1 MPKNVPFRNRKIAC
15 KKSPLYYTEHT
26 KRILYN
32 ERDGMIQKIKNR
44 IREKFANTVFGNA
57 SSGIRYLYEK
67 NEKFFFGQMIVVFLL
82 TILISGRV
90 SLFIMNMGGSGYLV
104 NLRNILAAWINKGIL
119 LSLVIFL
126 FLEWVFFRCVLLFK
140 TGYKKDIDRNY
151 DISSEGTYGTNT
163 MMDET
168 EMKTVFNLGAI
179 EEIKDPVFG
188 KNPYNTSEV
197 VGQKHPL
204 RKINRNVLMVAGPS
218 AGKSATYIIPLILQI
233 LRKGESA
240 IINDPKSELFKI
252 TSELAKMLG
261 YEVRIL
267 NLNPMFLENS
277 DPCNFMMYVG
287 DDVDKAQVLST
298 AIIAT
303 TDYGEAMFDYWQDG
317 ALNLLQALI
326 LRITIGNDY
335 KPEEKNLAT
344 LFHYIMQYDVE
355 GLEADFSAIP
365 TSHPAYA
372 PFKIFADGDEKPKEQ
387 VLQGLRLKLKLFNSK
402 KLRTILSATEGNIDF
417 LNPGRKRCLYFV
429 GSNDQDESM
438 SPIVSLFF
446 TLFYQELVRY
456 ADMRIDGELP
466 ITVHMVLDEAPSIT
480 IPKFEKK
487 LSTVRSRNIVT
498 HMACQDIN
506 QLKNR
511 YPLEAWRTIMNDV
524 DYFLMLKTNDPE
536 TMKWWSEMSGEQTIN
551 VKNKRYDRNKMDVL
565 GIHARETVSE
575 GQGTRQ
581 VFTAGEIRS
590 IKEDEVLLLVSQ
602 HNIIKLKTF
611 YWAADH
617 PYGRFIS
624 KNKDKMYVLPA
635 QHYPFWRLI
644 RDGIVGKDFDYDHEP
659 SYVLEL
665 EKDEKMQIDESYDP
679 DAILK
684 LKSKHKNSFGRT
696 FVSKSGEIA
705 DNVKK
710 KTKESISRKLNRPLP
725 GETTEEP
732 QREKVPVPKLNVIKK
747 EEKEDA
753 DPITTKKGNGEE
765 PLADI
770 QQIQNKNASKKQIL
784 LPVPQDEDKHKNS
797 NTERTSP
804 EATNTPKPVSTHRAS
819 SASRDES
826 SINGSPKEQ
835 KKQDYVDETHQTV
848 PHAAESFDEF
858 DVFPATE
865 PDIPEEPEAA
875 AAEAFDIFNGMQTL
889 EDIISS

>member
-1 MPKNVPFRNRKIAC
+1 MFQG
-15 KKSPLYYTEHT
+15 L
-26 KRILYN
+26 
-32 ERDGMIQKIKNR
+32 KNR
-44 IREKFANTVFGNA
+44 IKSKFSDTVFGNA
-57 SSGIRYLYEK
+57 SSGIKYLYKK
-67 NEKFFFGQMIVVFLL
+67 NIKLFYGQIIILFFASILLSGFL
-82 TILISGRV
+82 T
-90 SLFIMNMGGSGYLV
+90 LFVMNLGGSGYLV
-104 NLRNILAAWINKGIL
+104 NLRNIFAAWISKGIIF
-119 LSLVIFL
+119 SLIL
-126 FLEWVFFRCVLLFK
+126 FVFFELVFFRCVLLFK
-140 TGYKKDIDRNY
+140 TNFKKDEDRNY
-151 DISSEGTYGTNT
+151 DVSNEGTYGTNT
-163 MMDET
+163 MMEEE
-168 EMKTVFNLGAI
+168 EMKMVFNLGPI
-179 EEIKDPVFG
+179 EDIKDPVFG
-188 KNPYNTSEV
+188 KNPYNISEV

-233 LRKGESA
+233 LRKGDSA

-326 LRITIGNDY
+326 LRITIGKDY
-335 KPEEKNLAT
+335 RPEDKNLAT
-344 LFHYIMQYDVE
+344 LFHYIMRYDTA
-355 GLEADFSAIP
+355 GLEADFASIP
-365 TSHPAYA
+365 ASHPAYA

-387 VLQGLRLKLKLFNSK
+387 VLQGLRLKLKLFNSQ

-438 SPIVSLFF
+438 APVVSLFF

-466 ITVHMVLDEAPSIT
+466 VTVHMVLDEAPSIT

-511 YPLEAWRTIMNDV
+511 YPQEAWRTIMNDV

-536 TMKWWSEMSGEQTIN
+536 TMAWWSEMSGEQTIS
-551 VKNKRYDRNKMDVL
+551 VKNRRYDRSKMDVL
-565 GIHARETVSE
+565 GIHAKESVTE

-581 VFTAGEIRS
+581 VFTSGEVRTL
-590 IKEDEVLLLVSQ
+590 KDDEVLLLVSQ

-617 PYGRFIS
+617 PYGKFVS

-644 RDGIVGKDFDYDHEP
+644 RDGIVDKDFDYDKEP
-659 SYVLEL
+659 SFVLEL
-665 EKDEKMQIDESYDP
+665 EKDEKLQIDADYDP
-679 DAILK
+679 DAVLK
-684 LKSKHKNSFGRT
+684 VKTKNKHSIGRSI
-696 FVSKSGEIA
+696 VEKSGKYA
-705 DNVKK
+705 GSVKDNVKGGLIGK
-710 KTKESISRKLNRPLP
+710 IKNDA
-725 GETTEEP
+725 
-732 QREKVPVPKLNVIKK
+732 VIKK
-747 EEKEDA
+747 KNE
-753 DPITTKKGNGEE
+753 N
-765 PLADI
+765 
-770 QQIQNKNASKKQIL
+770 QQEYIRQKTSQ
-784 LPVPQDEDKHKNS
+784 PVPSVNVVKTTQ
-797 NTERTSP
+797 
-804 EATNTPKPVSTHRAS
+804 
-819 SASRDES
+819 
-826 SINGSPKEQ
+826 GSPKMTAETGQ
-835 KKQDYVDETHQTV
+835 DAEKITAEAPAPAINRKQTAFVPLPEKERPKDSRMSTTELIDFQETKETEASFSMDPSASAGLFHE
-848 PHAAESFDEF
+848 PIMPEPPEAA
-858 DVFPATE
+858 
-865 PDIPEEPEAA
+865 PEAA
-875 AAEAFDIFNGMQTL
+875 AASAFSIFNGMDSL
-889 EDIISS
+889 EDLLK

>member
-1 MPKNVPFRNRKIAC
+1 
-15 KKSPLYYTEHT
+15 
-26 KRILYN
+26 
-32 ERDGMIQKIKNR
+32 MIQRLKNR
-44 IREKFANTVFGNA
+44 IHDKLANTVFGNA
-57 SSGIRYLYEK
+57 SSGIRYLYEN
-67 NEKFFFGQMIVVFLL
+67 NEKLFYGQLIVVLFL
-82 TILISGRV
+82 TILLSG
-90 SLFIMNMGGSGYLV
+90 SITLFVMNLGGSGYLM
-104 NLRNILAAWINKGIL
+104 NFRNILTAWLNKGIL
-119 LSLVIFL
+119 LSLVIFF

-140 TGYKKDIDRNY
+140 TGFKKDTDRNY
-151 DISSEGTYGTNT
+151 DVSNEGTYGTNT
-163 MMDET
+163 MMEES
-168 EMKTVFNLGAI
+168 EMKQVFNLGAI
-179 EEIKDPVFG
+179 ENIKDPVFG
-188 KNPYNTSEV
+188 KNPYNTAEV

-267 NLNPMFLENS
+267 NLNPMFLDNS

-326 LRITIGNDY
+326 LRITIGKDY
-335 KPEEKNLAT
+335 RPEDKNLAT

-355 GLEADFSAIP
+355 GLEADFSVIP

-456 ADMRIDGELP
+456 ADMRVDGELP

-511 YPLEAWRTIMNDV
+511 YPQEAWRTIMNDV

-551 VKNKRYDRNKMDVL
+551 VKNRRYDRNKMDVL
-565 GIHARETVSE
+565 GIHAQETISE
-575 GQGTRQ
+575 GEGTRQ
-581 VFTAGEIRS
+581 VLTTGEVRS
-590 IKEDEVLLLVSQ
+590 LKEDEVLLLVSQ
-602 HNIIKLKTF
+602 HNVVKLKTF
-611 YWAADH
+611 YWAGDH

-644 RDGIVGKDFDYDHEP
+644 RDGVVDKDFDYDHEP
-659 SYVLEL
+659 SFVLEL
-665 EKDEKMQIDESYDP
+665 EKDEKLQIDEDYDP

-684 LKSKHKNSFGRT
+684 VRARHKKSLGQT
-696 FVSKSGEIA
+696 IAVKSGKIA
-705 DNVKK
+705 ENVKGKAKESLQKKGILPAPDKKPEEEGHEKTPVPTLHIIKKDKTK
-710 KTKESISRKLNRPLP
+710 KTDSGRREETPAPERPAARTDHP
-725 GETTEEP
+725 GT
-732 QREKVPVPKLNVIKK
+732 
-747 EEKEDA
+747 
-753 DPITTKKGNGEE
+753 G
-765 PLADI
+765 
-770 QQIQNKNASKKQIL
+770 KKQVL
-784 LPVPQDEDKHKNS
+784 LP
-797 NTERTSP
+797 
-804 EATNTPKPVSTHRAS
+804 
-819 SASRDES
+819 
-826 SINGSPKEQ
+826 
-835 KKQDYVDETHQTV
+835 
-848 PHAAESFDEF
+848 
-858 DVFPATE
+858 
-865 PDIPEEPEAA
+865 IPEEEAPPTENQQKTAPDRREEKQNQTQKRPAVTTTSKEKEKSSAPKMEKAGQVSVLNMPAFPEPEEENPQTIPLTDFPPPEPENPEEQPEAA
-875 AAEAFDIFNGMQTL
+875 AAEAFQIFTGMQSL
-889 EDIISS
+889 EDLLS